1 MERKKLK
8 VQSVFEPSGPP
19 SRSLFRFPRSMR
31 RLGVSWLPPEWEIL
45 VIAKL
50 PRSISLSFT
59 DNSPLTLLLQGVKK
73 YYESIVPC
81 TRTQSSTTY
90 VAFQLS
96 SDKNN
101 SQKSL
106 LLFLGKAIFLPHI
119 FLSLWIGTDIPNIYM
134 KINTLSINS
143 SKWTFSPHFRDTY
156 TFRLLHLYAM
166 FEIWLSIHV
175 PCFHIRQKTIAK
187 LECKSPV
194 KCYTYKQ
201 SEFLTKRRRN
211 QTVFHQNLPNILQN
225 SIRWIKYI
233 SLIYWCNNL
242 RIARR
247 RPLFT
252 A

>member
-1 MERKKLK
+1 MTSPRMRDTSHCEVTSQHFIKLHWQFATDPTPTGWK
-8 VQSVFEPSGPP
+8 EVLWEFSALHKNTKLHNL
-19 SRSLFRFPRSMR
+19 RSFPL
-31 RLGVSWLPPEWEIL
+31 RLRQKQFSEIL
-45 VIAKL
+45 
-50 PRSISLSFT
+50 
-59 DNSPLTLLLQGVKK
+59 LTVLGKSYLF
-73 YYESIVPC
+73 
-81 TRTQSSTTY
+81 TTY
-90 VAFQLS
+90 F
-96 SDKNN
+96 
-101 SQKSL
+101 
-106 LLFLGKAIFLPHI
+106 FW
-119 FLSLWIGTDIPNIYM
+119 SLWIGMDIPNIYM

-201 SEFLTKRRRN
+201 SEFFTKRRRN
-211 QTVFHQNLPNILQN
+211 QSVFHQNLPNILQN
-225 SIRWIKYI
+225 SIRWIKYM

>member
-1 MERKKLK
+1 MWQESRHSECDRFSDFVYFSFLLLLPFFDGLTMEGKKLK

-59 DNSPLTLLLQGVKK
+59 DNSPLTLLLQGVQK

-90 VAFQLS
+90 VAFQLG

-119 FLSLWIGTDIPNIYM
+119 FFKSLNRYGYSKYLYENQHFIY
-134 KINTLSINS
+134 
-143 SKWTFSPHFRDTY
+143 
-156 TFRLLHLYAM
+156 
-166 FEIWLSIHV
+166 
-175 PCFHIRQKTIAK
+175 
-187 LECKSPV
+187 
-194 KCYTYKQ
+194 
-201 SEFLTKRRRN
+201 
-211 QTVFHQNLPNILQN
+211 
-225 SIRWIKYI
+225 
-233 SLIYWCNNL
+233 
-242 RIARR
+242 
-247 RPLFT
+247 
-252 A
+252 